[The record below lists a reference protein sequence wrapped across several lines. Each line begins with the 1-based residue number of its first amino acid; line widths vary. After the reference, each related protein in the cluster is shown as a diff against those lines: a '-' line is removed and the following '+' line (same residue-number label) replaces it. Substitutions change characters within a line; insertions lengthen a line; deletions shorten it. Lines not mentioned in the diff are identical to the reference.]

1 MSKHLQIEIERL
13 KKRLLAIGDIV
24 VEAIQKALLA
34 LEARR
39 AEIARQ
45 VIEGDH
51 RIDRGEVAIEEECLK
66 LLALYQPVA
75 EDLRFIA
82 AVMKI
87 NNDLERMGDE
97 AVNIAEHAAFLAR
110 AEPISVPPQL
120 GQMTTAAMRM
130 VQESL
135 DAFVNG
141 DAFEARR
148 ICGEDDEVDELNRE
162 IINSVWEMMKADP
175 ETIERA
181 THLFSVSR
189 HLERIAD
196 HATNIAEDVVYMV
209 EGKIIRH
216 RAEDFARLVGPA

>member
-1 MSKHLQIEIERL
+1 MSKHLQNEIEKL
-13 KKRLLAIGDIV
+13 KRRLLAIGVTV

-34 LEARR
+34 LDARHG
-39 AEIARQ
+39 EIARE
-45 VIEGDH
+45 VMEGDKQ
-51 RIDRGEVAIEEECLK
+51 IDAAEVELEEECLK

-97 AVNIAEHAAFLAR
+97 AVNIAEHASFLSR
-110 AEPISVPPQL
+110 MEPIAVPPQL
-120 GQMTTAAMRM
+120 KDITEAAMRM
-130 VQESL
+130 VHESL
-135 DAFVNG
+135 DAFVLG
-141 DAFEARR
+141 DVSAARR
-148 ICGEDDEVDELNRE
+148 ICAEDDEVDRLNRE
-162 IINSVWEMMKADP
+162 IINAVWRMMRDDP
-175 ETIERA
+175 ETVERA

-189 HLERIAD
+189 HLERVAD

-216 RAEDFARLVGPA
+216 HASEYFAQSERD